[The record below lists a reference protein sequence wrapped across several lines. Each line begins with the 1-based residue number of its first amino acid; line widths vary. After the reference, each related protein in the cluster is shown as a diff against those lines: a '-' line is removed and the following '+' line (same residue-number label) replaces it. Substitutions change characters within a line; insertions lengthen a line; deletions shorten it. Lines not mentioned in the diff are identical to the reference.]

1 MANLT
6 TGIVQD
12 WLDRYL
18 EARRTFAGGLIGD
31 LFTEDASY
39 RYHPGDEP
47 VVGREEIVA
56 SWQRAGDPPD
66 SWEAE
71 HSPWLVEGDRAI
83 TTGWT
88 RHSNGQRYW
97 NMFQLVFR
105 DGRCNEFVEW
115 YMTPRE
121 GD

>member
-6 TGIVQD
+6 AGIVQD

-18 EARRTFAGGLIGD
+18 EAWRTYDGALIGD
-31 LFTEDASY
+31 LFTDDATY

-47 VVGREEIVA
+47 VVGREEILA
-56 SWQRAGDPPD
+56 SWQGGTDPPD
-66 SWEAE
+66 SWEAAY
-71 HSPWLVEGDRAI
+71 SPWLVEADRAI
-83 TTGWT
+83 VTGWT
-88 RHSNGQRYW
+88 RYKSGERYW
-97 NMFQLVFR
+97 NLFQLIFR
-105 DGRCNEFVEW
+105 DGRCSEFVEW